1 MTAPARVQQTPG
13 WLRDQIPD
21 LLGLATALTGSA
33 EAAADLVA
41 QTILRTP
48 RRLSRQPAAAET
60 ADDDLLA
67 LLLGRFLA
75 THWRRTAGVAP
86 ADQLGA
92 LSPPARAAVVLR
104 DGVGMTP
111 LTIASVLD
119 RPPAQVS
126 ADLATAG
133 PCAEEVALLRA
144 GATDLEQVNR
154 RLAAARGR
162 IRARRQ
168 RLVALGTVIVLVI
181 GAAVSVPT
189 FWLPR
194 LPAEVRTAG
203 VWRFSHVVRPPR
215 GWIVTSRVLTT
226 TTETT
231 QLQPSG
237 REHDGCLVTVHTA
250 GSFDDTETI
259 RQSGARVH
267 GRDGFVGQ
275 DRSGNY
281 LLAWEYA
288 HQAWAQVGC
297 ATTRHDESLLVT
309 IAERVR
315 FRHAPAR
322 IPYLLTALPQGYRV
336 LSLTEYPLTGS
347 TELHL
352 GRDHIKPGEVN
363 LVVAAPLEQFDATRF
378 RGRVLPVGGF
388 EGRISGGSAPRICV
402 NLSARALCVLT
413 YWPGGDWPEPA
424 PEPVR
429 AEPALAD
436 LAETIRLAPS
446 LPDQRTW
453 FDAEVALPR

>member
-1 MTAPARVQQTPG
+1 VTAPARVQQTPG

-33 EAAADLVA
+33 DAAADLVA

-48 RRLSRQPAAAET
+48 RRLSRQPAGET

-67 LLLGRFLA
+67 LLVGRFLA
-75 THWRRTAGVAP
+75 THRRRTAGVA
-86 ADQLGA
+86 AAGQLDA

-104 DGVGMTP
+104 DGLGMTP
-111 LTIASVLD
+111 MTIASVLD

-126 ADLATAG
+126 AELATAG
-133 PCAEEVALLRA
+133 SCAEEVAPLRS
-144 GATDLEQVNR
+144 GATDLEQVYR
-154 RLAAARGR
+154 RIAAARGR
-162 IRARRQ
+162 SRTRRR
-168 RLVALGTVIVLVI
+168 RLVALGTVIALLI
-181 GAAVSVPT
+181 GAALSVPT

-203 VWRFSHVVRPPR
+203 VWQFSHVVRLPR
-215 GWIVTSRVLTT
+215 GWIVTSRTLTT

-231 QLQPSG
+231 QFQPPG
-237 REHDGCLVTVHTA
+237 RTHNGCAVTVHTA
-250 GSFDDTETI
+250 GGFDDTGTI
-259 RQSGARVH
+259 RLNEAAVH

-288 HQAWAQVGC
+288 DQAWAQVSC
-297 ATTRHDESLLVT
+297 ATTRLDESLLVT
-309 IAERVR
+309 TAKRVR
-315 FRHAPAR
+315 FRPAPAR

-336 LSLTEYPLTGS
+336 LSLTEFPLTGS

-352 GRDHIKPGEVN
+352 GRDNIEPGEVN
-363 LVVAAPLEQFDATRF
+363 LVIAAPLEQIGATRL
-378 RGRVLPVGGF
+378 RGRTLRVDGF
-388 EGRISGGSAPRICV
+388 EGRISGGSNPRICV
-402 NLSARALCVLT
+402 SLSAKALCVLT
-413 YWPGGDWPEPA
+413 YWPGGTWPEPA
-424 PEPVR
+424 PDPVQ
-429 AEPALAD
+429 AEPALAE

-453 FDAEVALPR
+453 YDAQVALPR

>member
-1 MTAPARVQQTPG
+1 MRGCGANAGFWPAVRPGRGAVGDSRGGLRGSRLRRVV
-13 WLRDQIPD
+13 
-21 LLGLATALTGSA
+21 
-33 EAAADLVA
+33 E
-41 QTILRTP
+41 TILRTP
-48 RRLSRQPAAAET
+48 RRLSRQPAAET

-67 LLLGRFLA
+67 LLVGRFVA
-75 THWRRTAGVAP
+75 THRRRTAGVA
-86 ADQLGA
+86 AAGLLGA

-126 ADLATAG
+126 AELATAG

-144 GATDLEQVNR
+144 GATDLEQVYR

-162 IRARRQ
+162 NRTRRR
-168 RLVALGTVIVLVI
+168 RLVALGTVVVLLI

-203 VWRFSHVVRPPR
+203 VWRFSHVVRLPR
-215 GWIVTSRVLTT
+215 GWIVTSRALTT

-231 QLQPSG
+231 QLQPPG
-237 REHDGCLVTVHTA
+237 REHDGCLVTVHTT

-259 RQSGARVH
+259 RLNGARVH

-275 DRSGNY
+275 DGSGNY

-288 HQAWAQVGC
+288 HQAWAQVSC
-297 ATTRHDESLLVT
+297 ATTRLDESLLVT
-309 IAERVR
+309 TAERVR
-315 FRHAPAR
+315 FRPASAR

-352 GRDHIKPGEVN
+352 GRDDIEPGEVN
-363 LVVAAPLEQFDATRF
+363 LVVAAPLDQSGATRF
-378 RGRVLPVGGF
+378 RGRVLRVDGF
-388 EGRISGGSAPRICV
+388 EGRISGGSDPRICV
-402 NLSARALCVLT
+402 NLSAKTLCVLT

-424 PEPVR
+424 PDPVR

-436 LAETIRLAPS
+436 LAEAIRLAPS

>member
-1 MTAPARVQQTPG
+1 MTAPAWVQQTPG

-41 QTILRTP
+41 QTIIRTP
-48 RRLSRQPAAAET
+48 PRLSRQPAGET

-67 LLLGRFLA
+67 LLVGRFLA
-75 THWRRTAGVAP
+75 THRRRTARVGA
-86 ADQLGA
+86 AGQLGA

-133 PCAEEVALLRA
+133 PCAQEVALLRA
-144 GATDLEQVNR
+144 SAPDFEQVHR

-162 IRARRQ
+162 IRTRRG

-194 LPAEVRTAG
+194 LPAEARTAG
-203 VWRFSHVVRPPR
+203 VWRFSHVVRQPR
-215 GWIVTSRVLTT
+215 GWIVTSRALTT

-231 QLQPSG
+231 QLQPPG
-237 REHDGCLVTVHTA
+237 RVHDGCLVTVHTV

-259 RQSGARVH
+259 RLTGAQVH
-267 GRDGFVGQ
+267 GRDGFIGQ

-288 HQAWAQVGC
+288 DQAWAQVSC
-297 ATTRHDESLLVT
+297 AVTRLDESLLVT
-309 IAERVR
+309 TAERVR
-315 FRHAPAR
+315 FRSAPAR

-336 LSLTEYPLTGS
+336 LSLAEYPLTGS

-352 GRDHIKPGEVN
+352 GRDDIEPGEVN
-363 LVVAAPLEQFDATRF
+363 LVVAAPLDQFDATRL
-378 RGRVLPVGGF
+378 RGRVLRIDGV
-388 EGRISGGSAPRICV
+388 EGRISGGSDPRICV
-402 NLSARALCVLT
+402 NLAAKALCVLT

-429 AEPALAD
+429 AEPELAD

>member
-1 MTAPARVQQTPG
+1 MTAPAWVQQTPG

-41 QTILRTP
+41 QTIIRTP
-48 RRLSRQPAAAET
+48 PRLSRQSAGET

-67 LLLGRFLA
+67 LLVGRFLA
-75 THWRRTAGVAP
+75 THRRRTSRVGAAG
-86 ADQLGA
+86 QLGA

-126 ADLATAG
+126 ADLAAAG

-144 GATDLEQVNR
+144 GATDFEQVYR

-162 IRARRQ
+162 IRTRRR
-168 RLVALGTVIVLVI
+168 RLVALVIVIVLVV

-203 VWRFSHVVRPPR
+203 VWRFSHVVRLPR
-215 GWIVTSRVLTT
+215 GWIVTSRALTT

-231 QLQPSG
+231 QLQPPG
-237 REHDGCLVTVHTA
+237 REHGGCFVTVHTV
-250 GSFDDTETI
+250 GSFDDIETI
-259 RQSGARVH
+259 RLSGARVH

-288 HQAWAQVGC
+288 QQAWAQVSC
-297 ATTRHDESLLVT
+297 ATTRLDELLLVST
-309 IAERVR
+309 AERVR
-315 FRHAPAR
+315 FRPAPAR

-336 LSLTEYPLTGS
+336 ISLTEYPLTGS

-352 GRDHIKPGEVN
+352 GRDDIEPGEVN
-363 LVVAAPLEQFDATRF
+363 LVVAAPLDQFDATRF
-378 RGRVLPVGGF
+378 RGRALRVDGF
-388 EGRISGGSAPRICV
+388 EGRISGGSDPRICV
-402 NLSARALCVLT
+402 NLSAKALCVLT

-424 PEPVR
+424 PDPVR

>member
-13 WLRDQIPD
+13 WLHDQIPD

-41 QTILRTP
+41 QTIIRAP
-48 RRLSRQPAAAET
+48 RQLSRQPAAET
-60 ADDDLLA
+60 ADDDLLV
-67 LLLGRFLA
+67 LLVGRFLA
-75 THWRRTAGVAP
+75 THRRRTAGVA
-86 ADQLGA
+86 AAGQLSA

-119 RPPAQVS
+119 RPPALVS
-126 ADLATAG
+126 ADLAAAG
-133 PCAEEVALLRA
+133 PCADEVALLRA
-144 GATDLEQVNR
+144 GVTDLGQVYR
-154 RLAAARGR
+154 RVAAGRER
-162 IRARRQ
+162 IRTRRR

-194 LPAEVRTAG
+194 LPAEVRTEG
-203 VWRFSHVVRPPR
+203 VWRFSHVVQLPR
-215 GWIVTSRVLTT
+215 GWIVTSRALTR

-231 QLQPSG
+231 QLQLPG
-237 REHDGCLVTVHTA
+237 RRHDGCLVTVHTA
-250 GSFDDTETI
+250 GSFDDTET
-259 RQSGARVH
+259 RRLSGVRVH

-275 DRSGNY
+275 DPSGNY

-288 HQAWAQVGC
+288 HQAWAQVSC
-297 ATTRHDESLLVT
+297 ATTRLDEPLLVT
-309 IAERVR
+309 TAERVR
-315 FRHAPAR
+315 FRSAPAR

-352 GRDHIKPGEVN
+352 GRDDIEPGEVN
-363 LVVAAPLEQFDATRF
+363 LVVAAPLDQFGATRF
-378 RGRVLPVGGF
+378 RGRVLRVDGF
-388 EGRISGGSAPRICV
+388 EGRISGGSDPRICV
-402 NLSARALCVLT
+402 NLSAKALCILT

-424 PEPVR
+424 PDPVW

-436 LAETIRLAPS
+436 LAATIRLAPS
-446 LPDQRTW
+446 LPNQRTW

>member
-13 WLRDQIPD
+13 WLRDHIPD

-41 QTILRTP
+41 QTIIRTP
-48 RRLSRQPAAAET
+48 PQLTRQPAAET

-67 LLLGRFLA
+67 LLVGRFLA
-75 THWRRTAGVAP
+75 THRRRTAGIA
-86 ADQLGA
+86 AAGQLSA

-111 LTIASVLD
+111 LSIASVLD

-144 GATDLEQVNR
+144 GATDFEQVHH

-162 IRARRQ
+162 IRTRRR

-194 LPAEVRTAG
+194 LPAEVRLAG
-203 VWRFSHVVRPPR
+203 VWRFSHVVRLPR
-215 GWIVTSRVLTT
+215 GWTVTSRTLTT

-231 QLQPSG
+231 QLQPPG
-237 REHDGCLVTVHTA
+237 REHDGCLVTVHTV
-250 GSFDDTETI
+250 GSFDDTEMI
-259 RQSGARVH
+259 RLTGAQVH

-288 HQAWAQVGC
+288 HQAWAQVSC
-297 ATTRHDESLLVT
+297 AVTRLDESLLVT
-309 IAERVR
+309 TAERVR
-315 FRHAPAR
+315 FRSAPAR
-322 IPYLLTALPQGYRV
+322 IPYRLTALPQGYRV
-336 LSLTEYPLTGS
+336 LSLTEYPSTGS
-347 TELHL
+347 TELQL
-352 GRDHIKPGEVN
+352 GRDDIEPGEVN
-363 LVVAAPLEQFDATRF
+363 LVVAAPLDQFGDTSF
-378 RGRVLPVGGF
+378 RGRVLRVDGF
-388 EGRISGGSAPRICV
+388 EARMSGGSDPRICV
-402 NLSARALCVLT
+402 NLSAKALCVLT
-413 YWPGGDWPEPA
+413 YWPGGNWPEPA
-424 PEPVR
+424 PDPVW
-429 AEPALAD
+429 AEPALAN

-446 LPDQRTW
+446 LPDRRTW